1 MHAATTSCAGQY
13 CGVMVYLIVTS
24 KALSMLTSMLTSMLS
39 MLTGILIALALLVS
53 TLSLST
59 GVGRLGW
66 VGWGIGS
73 AGVLAMFV
81 GARLSKV
88 VAGLLETG
96 KLKRRNVCNKA
107 CARFWWCF
115 EVGHEKDDH
124 SLACS
129 R

>member
-59 GVGRLGW
+59 GVGRLG
-66 VGWGIGS
+66 
-73 AGVLAMFV
+73 
-81 GARLSKV
+81 
-88 VAGLLETG
+88 
-96 KLKRRNVCNKA
+96 
-107 CARFWWCF
+107 
-115 EVGHEKDDH
+115 
-124 SLACS
+124 
-129 R
+129 